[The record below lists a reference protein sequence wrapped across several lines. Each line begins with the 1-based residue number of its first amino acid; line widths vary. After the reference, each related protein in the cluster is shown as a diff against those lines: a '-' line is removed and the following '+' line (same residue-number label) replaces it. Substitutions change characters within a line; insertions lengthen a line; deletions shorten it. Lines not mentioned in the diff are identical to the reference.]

1 MNSFT
6 LTAIGRLSRDPESA
20 TWGAKTFAR
29 FCLAGSDVEASSGC
43 EPSRE
48 SFTKLWFTAYGPVGE
63 EIVTKARKGDQLFVE
78 AIAKTMMGSSS
89 PYDHEF
95 IVKGFVFGAKTVSPG
110 SPTAQEAVE
119 PTAPLAPSGKEAIA
133 KITCGVP

>member
-6 LTAIGRLSRDPESA
+6 LTAIGNLSRDPESVI
-20 TWGAKTFAR
+20 WGAKTFAR
-29 FCLAGSDVEASSGC
+29 FCLAGSDVEASGGC

-48 SFTKLWFTAYGPVGE
+48 SATKIWFTAYGPVGE

-78 AIAKTMMGSSS
+78 AVAKTMMGSSS

-95 IVKGFVFGAKTVSPG
+95 IVKGFVFGAKSGSPG
-110 SPTAQEAVE
+110 SPAVHVGNQPAPPLSPTTEERVAQEA
-119 PTAPLAPSGKEAIA
+119 
-133 KITCGVP
+133 

>member
-6 LTAIGRLSRDPESA
+6 LTAIGKLSRDPESVI
-20 TWGAKTFAR
+20 WGARTFAR

-48 SFTKLWFTAYGPVGE
+48 SATKIWFTAYGPVGE

-78 AIAKTMMGSSS
+78 AVAKTMMGSSS
-89 PYDHEF
+89 PHDHEF
-95 IVKGFVFGAKTVSPG
+95 IVKGFVFGAKRGSPG
-110 SPTAQEAVE
+110 CTTGQR
-119 PTAPLAPSGKEAIA
+119 I
-133 KITCGVP
+133 